1 MASAVNA
8 VSRRRRGP
16 KARVDR
22 GCNPAILGH
31 HGRRPAVTVRFSP
44 PTLRGNA
51 PPVTD
56 QKDEMILRAYH
67 AATAQNPDFNP
78 RESDI
83 GDLIPAMQKLLPGV
97 TAEEIRW
104 WRDATDFWQELSSI
118 GNAIQGEGADV
129 VRRQLLGLNGYM
141 ADGSTIIRM
150 SLAKSIR
157 WKTGP

>member
-1 MASAVNA
+1 
-8 VSRRRRGP
+8 
-16 KARVDR
+16 
-22 GCNPAILGH
+22 
-31 HGRRPAVTVRFSP
+31 
-44 PTLRGNA
+44 
-51 PPVTD
+51 
-56 QKDEMILRAYH
+56 MISRAYH

-129 VRRQLLGLNGYM
+129 VRRQLLGLNEYM
-141 ADGSTIIRM
+141 CRWFDDHPDVASNIDPLENRAMNAAHSFVQ
-150 SLAKSIR
+150 SLLATKVI
-157 WKTGP
+157 

>member
-1 MASAVNA
+1 MPTGTAA
-8 VSRRRRGP
+8 RRRLPCSGWSPRCSLTSSTRRAAG
-16 KARVDR
+16 A
-22 GCNPAILGH
+22 
-31 HGRRPAVTVRFSP
+31 HGATRHGGDDQGE
-44 PTLRGNA
+44 GNA
-51 PPVTD
+51 MAKEHSM
-56 QKDEMILRAYH
+56 KDEKDKKDKMISRAYH

-129 VRRQLLGLNGYM
+129 VRRQLLGLNEYM
-141 ADGSTIIRM
+141 C
-150 SLAKSIR
+150 R
-157 WKTGP
+157 WFDDHPDVASNI